1 MKVMDFRIKK
11 ANLTFVLDLK
21 IIKIAKVFPGLVAV
35 FLIARKILS
44 YCNSSRKDCYNI
56 KYQIDIDAFKCYYLN
71 IKRVLP
77 VTVDQLLLRL
87 KNAAKRIRS

>member
-1 MKVMDFRIKK
+1 M
-11 ANLTFVLDLK
+11 K

-56 KYQIDIDAFKCYYLN
+56 KYQIDIDAGALFEYMRFTQATSKKRFDWVFLN
-71 IKRVLP
+71 CVKKIYVCNYEANTIEPIVLP
-77 VTVDQLLLRL
+77 
-87 KNAAKRIRS
+87 

>member
-1 MKVMDFRIKK
+1 MDFRIKK

-44 YCNSSRKDCYNI
+44 YCNSSRKDVSALF
-56 KYQIDIDAFKCYYLN
+56 QDGF
-71 IKRVLP
+71 
-77 VTVDQLLLRL
+77 
-87 KNAAKRIRS
+87 